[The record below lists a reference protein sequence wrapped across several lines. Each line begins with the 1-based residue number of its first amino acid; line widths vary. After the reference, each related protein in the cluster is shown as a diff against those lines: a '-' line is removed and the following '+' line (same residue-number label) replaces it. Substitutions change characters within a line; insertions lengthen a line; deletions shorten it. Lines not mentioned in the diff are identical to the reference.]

1 MRGQWAQVAA
11 YGAALAAGAF
21 ALQWLDYQHLAR
33 AYSMD
38 IVIGLVALGFLGLG
52 VFVGLRLIRPARKA
66 PTPAPGLDR
75 AEARAALGISPREHD
90 VLLAL
95 AAGLSNKEIAR
106 QLDVSPNTVKTHLS
120 RLFEK
125 LGARRRTDAIMRAR
139 AHGLL

>member
-33 AYSMD
+33 AYSTD

-52 VFVGLRLIRPARKA
+52 VFVGLRLFRPTPK
-66 PTPAPGLDR
+66 PPAPGLDR
-75 AEARAALGISPREHD
+75 AEARAALGISPREHE